1 MKCNKQLSLAGINAF
16 GTSAFGSESSSADL
30 PAAPVV
36 KAPAPVYPRF
46 SWAGG
51 YIGGSVGAGWGTSQ
65 TDLAVG
71 NTFIG
76 APVNQTVNQLIG
88 GTADLNA
95 PLPQVQMNRRRTSR
109 LQLPFRFDGLRRG
122 RRFLWSG
129 IKGRTGFIDRS
140 SAEYYEVASLFKVSA
155 LLPKF
160 SISATTKRKWSWSG
174 GVGSPANP
182 TAETKR
188 SHQ

>member
-16 GTSAFGSESSSADL
+16 GTIAFGSESSSADL
-30 PAAPVV
+30 PAALVV

-109 LQLPFRFDGLRRG
+109 LQLPFRLDGLRRG
-122 RRFLWSG
+122 RRFFMEW
-129 IKGRTGFIDRS
+129 
-140 SAEYYEVASLFKVSA
+140 
-155 LLPKF
+155 
-160 SISATTKRKWSWSG
+160 
-174 GVGSPANP
+174 
-182 TAETKR
+182 
-188 SHQ
+188 HQGAHWLY